1 MKPKNKIAPRISSQR
16 ASLASVLNTVVALA
30 VLCMVNRGFYAVVN
44 VVDQITD
51 SSKYVVVP
59 NESCQNDDED
69 KNDPDP
75 LSYRTQS

>member
-1 MKPKNKIAPRISSQR
+1 
-16 ASLASVLNTVVALA
+16 
-30 VLCMVNRGFYAVVN
+30 MVNRSFHAVVN

-51 SSKYVVVP
+51 SSEYVVVP